1 MDLDRMNDSTALSYI
16 QMIKNVAF
24 QAHPG
29 ALNNMY
35 GSLTQLQAAHMYQT
49 TRKYILR
56 GPTSSTQY
64 AETVY

>member
-1 MDLDRMNDSTALSYI
+1 MISYV
-16 QMIKNVAF
+16 QMIKTVAF

-29 ALNNMY
+29 ALNDMY
-35 GSLTQLQAAHMYQT
+35 GSLTQLQAAHMYQN

-56 GPTSSTQY
+56 GPKFPTQY